1 MKYFGLFISFFL
13 LACGTEQVHKEQK
26 SDISQLSEQLLQNPN
41 NVALLQKRK
50 QLFLDRGNLEAA
62 MMDQELIVS
71 LDSSNHELLFEL
83 AEMQYQIAKNG
94 RPNYYK
100 TSLKNLTKGLE
111 AQEAHTASLLLRG
124 ELHYLYR
131 KHEESLKDLNNVLK
145 VDPYEEK
152 AYYFKGLNFK
162 ELGDFK
168 KAVSQFQTTVEQ
180 NPFHVDAY
188 EQLAFIYAYLGNPLA
203 ELYFDNALAVDSS
216 NVQMWYNKGM
226 YLQKLK
232 RYADAEKC
240 YKAMLRRDNFN
251 QFANYNLGYLN
262 WLKQEYEM
270 AANYFSDAIYTNS
283 EYADAYF
290 ARGLC
295 FKELGN
301 IPQAR
306 VDFQSALR
314 LDETNT
320 EAKKEL
326 NSLP

>member
-1 MKYFGLFISFFL
+1 MKYFALFISFFL
-13 LACGTEQVHKEQK
+13 LACGTEQVQKEQK
-26 SDISQLSEQLLQNPN
+26 SDIAQLSVQLLQNPN
-41 NVALLQKRK
+41 DLALLKKRK

-226 YLQKLK
+226 YLQRLE

-283 EYADAYF
+283 EYSEAYF

-306 VDFQSALR
+306 VDFQSAFR

>member
-1 MKYFGLFISFFL
+1 MKYLRLFISFFL
-13 LACGTEQVHKEQK
+13 LACGTDQVQKEQK
-26 SDISQLSEQLLQNPN
+26 SDIAQLSVQLLQNPN
-41 NVALLQKRK
+41 DLALLQKRK

-100 TSLKNLTKGLE
+100 NSLKNLTKGLE

-131 KHEESLKDLNNVLK
+131 KHEESLKDLNNVLR

-188 EQLAFIYAYLGNPLA
+188 EQLAFIYAYLDNPLA

-226 YLQKLK
+226 YLQRLE

-283 EYADAYF
+283 RIF
-290 ARGLC
+290 RCLFC
-295 FKELGN
+295 KRTLF
-301 IPQAR
+301 
-306 VDFQSALR
+306 
-314 LDETNT
+314 
-320 EAKKEL
+320 
-326 NSLP
+326 

>member
-1 MKYFGLFISFFL
+1 MKYFALFISFFL
-13 LACGTEQVHKEQK
+13 LACGTDQVQKEQK
-26 SDISQLSEQLLQNPN
+26 SDIAQLSVQLLQNPN
-41 NVALLQKRK
+41 DLALLKKRK

-62 MMDQELIVS
+62 MIDQELIVS

-188 EQLAFIYAYLGNPLA
+188 EQLAFIYAYLDNPLA

-226 YLQKLK
+226 YLQRLE

-283 EYADAYF
+283 EYSEAYF

-306 VDFQSALR
+306 VDFQSAFR